1 MNDSNEMASVD
12 FSRDL
17 CHIYFTFVFW
27 SNTSKDQLI
36 PIPKV
41 YHDGF
46 KGRNPWF
53 IFGLLRELT
62 KIFLTKQ
69 DEQLSLACIGHAI
82 SLTI

>member
-12 FSRDL
+12 FSRDR

-46 KGRNPWF
+46 KGRNP
-53 IFGLLRELT
+53 
-62 KIFLTKQ
+62 
-69 DEQLSLACIGHAI
+69 
-82 SLTI
+82 

>member
-12 FSRDL
+12 FSRDR

-46 KGRNPWF
+46 KARNPWF
-53 IFGLLRELT
+53 IFGLSRDLT